1 MYRLTAFAE
10 VSANFAAHF
19 GCGISPYFDRI
30 GSNRSGR
37 LEFIAH
43 KFIRY
48 LVRCKGYD
56 GLAHESLESFVCR
69 KYGERAWNFLRR
81 LM

>member
-1 MYRLTAFAE
+1 MYRLIAFDQ
-10 VSANFAAHF
+10 VSANFARHF
-19 GCGISPYFDRI
+19 DLSISPYFDRI

-43 KFIRY
+43 KFVRY
-48 LVRCKGYD
+48 LMRTKGYE
-56 GLAHESLESFVCR
+56 GSAVESLESFVCR
-69 KYGERAWNFLRR
+69 KYSQRAWDFLRR